1 MNYTIVVRRSLLGHY
16 IASCPS
22 IPECHAQGDT
32 YEEAIQNAK
41 EALQLCVEYMQ
52 EQGETLPEEVGSE
65 KVLV

>member
-1 MNYTIVVRRSLLGHY
+1 MNYTIVVRRSLSGHY

-52 EQGETLPEEVGSE
+52 EQGERLPEEVGSE

>member
-1 MNYTIVVRRSLLGHY
+1 MSYTIVVWRSLSGHY

-41 EALQLCVEYMQ
+41 EALQLCVEYIQ
-52 EQGETLPEEVGSE
+52 EQWQTILHLTSPSKGEE
-65 KVLV
+65 

>member
-1 MNYTIVVRRSLLGHY
+1 MNYTIVVRRSLSGHY
-16 IASCPS
+16 IASCSS

-32 YEEAIQNAK
+32 YEEAIQNVK

-52 EQGETLPEEVGSE
+52 EQGERLPEEVGSE